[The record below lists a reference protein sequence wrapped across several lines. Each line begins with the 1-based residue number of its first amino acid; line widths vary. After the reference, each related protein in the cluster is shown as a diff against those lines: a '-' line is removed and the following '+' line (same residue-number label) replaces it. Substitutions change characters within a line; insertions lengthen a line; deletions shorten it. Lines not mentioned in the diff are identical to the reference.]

1 MAESVDLLAPGR
13 VVIGLGLGWNAE
25 EHAAAGLDFPGVA
38 ERSKRLE
45 KGIGRVRSELGQHR
59 IPIMVGGKGRRS
71 TLPVVARCADWWNT
85 TTSSEAEFVQLAEVL
100 DGLCGEVGRD
110 PSEIRRSIAVGF
122 LVGRDEADLEQRG
135 RRMRNVVPPLA
146 ASSDVLTAARDM
158 GWFVGTVEQV
168 AAALADFDRAGVDD
182 VILGHYNLED
192 VDALELMASL
202 V

>member
-1 MAESVDLLAPGR
+1 
-13 VVIGLGLGWNAE
+13 
-25 EHAAAGLDFPGVA
+25 
-38 ERSKRLE
+38 
-45 KGIGRVRSELGQHR
+45 
-59 IPIMVGGKGRRS
+59 
-71 TLPVVARCADWWNT
+71 
-85 TTSSEAEFVQLAEVL
+85 
-100 DGLCGEVGRD
+100 
-110 PSEIRRSIAVGF
+110 
-122 LVGRDEADLEQRG
+122 
-135 RRMRNVVPPLA
+135 MRNVVPPLA